1 MEEKTFC
8 EAAEERDKEFENKKK
23 RAPTFVQV
31 LTGLLLFLGILNVYN
46 FGLLNENNVVFAI
59 NLFFGFVLAMFGSL
73 AGYRSISA
81 TIIGVITG
89 FILGL
94 AGPQIFSNLFALT
107 SIDLA
112 LSYLNRSVSPFG
124 FTVLLM
130 VVFIGLLEYRKW
142 KLFSAVQIAMC
153 AGLLTVLVY

>member
-1 MEEKTFC
+1 MKAKTFS

-31 LTGLLLFLGILNVYN
+31 LTGLLLFLGIPSTYN
-46 FGLLNENNVVFAI
+46 LWLSHGTDTFFVM

-81 TIIGVITG
+81 TIIGAITG
-89 FILGL
+89 FVFGL
-94 AGPQIFSNLFALT
+94 VGPQIFSNLFALT

-112 LSYLNRSVSPFG
+112 LSYLNRSASPFG

-130 VVFIGLLEYRKW
+130 VVFIGLLEFRKW
-142 KLFSAVQIAMC
+142 KLFSVMQIAMC